1 MIVLVEDPDQKIS
14 FIYIISNYH
23 SFNNRSLSKKC
34 LPIQNWIP
42 HYWFQKSV
50 LKSCL
55 WYATWVVE
63 SWNRQR
69 APFIETG
76 FETLSLVIPL
86 CSFLCTS
93 NHDQL
98 LWDDT
103 AAVVMWIQKMIHA
116 IVISDIALLPENIST

>member
-1 MIVLVEDPDQKIS
+1 MNDCFSWRPWPENFIHLYNFKLSLFQQSLLIKKMSSNSKLDSSLLVSEICAQKLLMVC
-14 FIYIISNYH
+14 N
-23 SFNNRSLSKKC
+23 LSG
-34 LPIQNWIP
+34 
-42 HYWFQKSV
+42 S
-50 LKSCL
+50 
-55 WYATWVVE
+55 
-63 SWNRQR
+63 NRQR
-69 APFIETG
+69 VAFIETG